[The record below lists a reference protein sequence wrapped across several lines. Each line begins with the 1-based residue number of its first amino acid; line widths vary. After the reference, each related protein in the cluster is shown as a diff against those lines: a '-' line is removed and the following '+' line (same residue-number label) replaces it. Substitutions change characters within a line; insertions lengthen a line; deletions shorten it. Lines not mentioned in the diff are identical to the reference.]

1 MTVDCIFQSIL
12 FVLSSVFLNE
22 TSDDLEVIAIFEEI
36 VCSKLPSAFFRDLFL
51 WEQARPKAVAN
62 YDKYKGEMHSL
73 TATMVGKDLQAAQLG
88 KA

>member
-1 MTVDCIFQSIL
+1 MKYTSYLCGIKLKHLV
-12 FVLSSVFLNE
+12 NE
-22 TSDDLEVIAIFEEI
+22 TSDDLEVIVIFEEI

>member
-1 MTVDCIFQSIL
+1 M
-12 FVLSSVFLNE
+12 
-22 TSDDLEVIAIFEEI
+22 EVIVIFEEI

-88 KA
+88 KAWDIVCISSKKECAMKHEQWTQK